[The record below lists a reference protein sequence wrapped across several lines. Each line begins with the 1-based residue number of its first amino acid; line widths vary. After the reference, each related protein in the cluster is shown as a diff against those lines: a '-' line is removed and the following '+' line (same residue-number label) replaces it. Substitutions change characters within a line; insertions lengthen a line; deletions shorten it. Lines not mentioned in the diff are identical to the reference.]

1 MSGELCVRCGFRK
14 DSFRMRAKVRLI
26 ATAARAAIFEILR
39 VAPRR
44 RHLGW
49 RLCGARVRAPPGSAQ
64 SVGVVRRVG
73 TAWGVASVARCF
85 LIFFCLFANAFFEF
99 WCRVVA
105 LPLCPARRGGCV
117 AVCLGGRC
125 VSCLEAGAAAVAVA
139 SAAPRE
145 VLAGLVPSRSV
156 VALRCDRV
164 DA

>member
-1 MSGELCVRCGFRK
+1 M
-14 DSFRMRAKVRLI
+14 
-26 ATAARAAIFEILR
+26 
-39 VAPRR
+39 
-44 RHLGW
+44 
-49 RLCGARVRAPPGSAQ
+49 
-64 SVGVVRRVG
+64 RRVG

-85 LIFFCLFANAFFEF
+85 LIFFCLFANVVSFEF

-156 VALRCDRV
+156 VALRCGRV